1 MNSLFPDQDS
11 PTPAQHAHRPLSE
24 RIRPLTLNDVAGQE
38 HLLGEGAPLRRF
50 IERGDLPS
58 IILWGP
64 PGTGKT
70 TLAGILASSIDAR
83 LERLS
88 AVDSGVKE
96 LREAMRRAD
105 QQRAKG
111 RRTVV
116 FIDEIHRF
124 NKAQQDALL
133 HAVEDGVITLI
144 GATTENPSF
153 EVNSALLSRCHVY
166 VLTSLPDD
174 QVARIVDRA
183 LGEFHATGLDIV
195 VDDMTTLLR
204 LSGGDAR
211 KALNALEAAVMMRPA
226 SSGPFHVTAD
236 ILAQAVQRR
245 VLRYDKHGDN
255 HYDTVSAF
263 IKSMRGSDPDAA
275 LLYLA
280 VMIDAGEDP
289 TFIARR
295 MIIFAS
301 EDIGNADPHAL
312 AVALNVY
319 QAVERIGMPEGRI
332 VLAQG
337 VTYLTTAPKS
347 NASYLAI
354 DAALAAVRSGTPMS
368 IPNHLRNAPTP
379 LMKDQGFG
387 KGYDYP
393 HIHPDHFVHAEY
405 LPDGWQESVFYD
417 PTSQGA
423 EKDIRERHYGRWP
436 DRRDRS

>member
-1 MNSLFPDQDS
+1 MDSLFPDQEPVAS
-11 PTPAQHAHRPLSE
+11 AERTHRPLSE
-24 RIRPLTLNDVAGQE
+24 RIRPITLDDVAGQE
-38 HLLGEGAPLRRF
+38 HLLGKGAPLRRF
-50 IERGDLPS
+50 IERGELPS
-58 IILWGP
+58 LILWGP

-70 TLAGILASSIDAR
+70 TLAGILASSIEAR

-96 LREAMRRAD
+96 LREVMRRAE

-166 VLTSLPDD
+166 VLTTLPDD
-174 QVARIVDRA
+174 QIIRILDRA
-183 LGEFHATGLDIV
+183 IEDIRITGLDVV
-195 VDDMTTLLR
+195 VDDMPALLR

-211 KALNALEAAVMMRPA
+211 KALNALEAAVMMRPP
-226 SSGPFHVTAD
+226 SSDTFHVTAEV
-236 ILAQAVQRR
+236 LAQAVQRR

-301 EDIGNADPHAL
+301 EDVGNADPLAL
-312 AVALNVY
+312 GIALNVF

-337 VTYLTTAPKS
+337 VTYLATAPKS

-354 DAALAAVRSGTPMS
+354 DAALSAVRNGPPVS
-368 IPNHLRNAPTP
+368 IPVHLRNAPTT

-393 HIHPDHFVHAEY
+393 HSHPDHFVMAEY
-405 LPDGWQESVFYD
+405 LPEAWQGSEFYT
-417 PTSQGA
+417 PTAQGA
-423 EKDIRERHYGRWP
+423 ENDILKRHYGRWP
-436 DRRDRS
+436 KRHKRP

>member
-1 MNSLFPDQDS
+1 MDSLFADQE
-11 PTPAQHAHRPLSE
+11 PAASAEMTHRPLSE
-24 RIRPLTLNDVAGQE
+24 RIRPITLDDVAGQE
-38 HLLGEGAPLRRF
+38 HLLGAGAPLRRF
-50 IERGDLPS
+50 VERGELPS

-88 AVDSGVKE
+88 AVDSGVKD
-96 LREAMRRAD
+96 LREAMRRAE
-105 QQRAKG
+105 QQRARG
-111 RRTVV
+111 RRTVM

-166 VLTSLPDD
+166 VLTSLPED
-174 QVARIVDRA
+174 QVARIIDRA
-183 LGEFHATGLDIV
+183 LEEFRASGVDIV
-195 VDDMTTLLR
+195 VDDMPALLR

-226 SSGPFHVTAD
+226 TSETFRVTAD
-236 ILAQAVQRR
+236 VLAQAVQRR

-280 VMIDAGEDP
+280 VMIEAGEDP

-295 MIIFAS
+295 MIVFAS

-312 AVALNVY
+312 GVALNVF
-319 QAVERIGMPEGRI
+319 QSIERIGMPEGRI
-332 VLAQG
+332 ILAQG
-337 VTYLTTAPKS
+337 VTYLATAPKS
-347 NASYLAI
+347 NASYIAI
-354 DAALAAVRSGTPMS
+354 DAALAAVRSGAPVS
-368 IPNHLRNAPTP
+368 IPDHLRNAPTA
-379 LMKDQGFG
+379 LMKDQGYG

-393 HIHPDHFVHAEY
+393 HSHTDHFVRAEY
-405 LPDGWQESVFYD
+405 LPDGWQGSVFYT

-423 EKDIRERHYGRWP
+423 ENNARERHYQRWP
-436 DRRDRS
+436 ERRDRS

>member
-1 MNSLFPDQDS
+1 MNSLFPDE
-11 PTPAQHAHRPLSE
+11 TPHQPPDGRTRPLSE
-24 RIRPLTLNDVAGQE
+24 RIRPLTLDDVAGQE
-38 HLLGEGAPLRRF
+38 HLLGKGAPLRTF
-50 IERGDLPS
+50 IERGELPS

-70 TLAGILASSIDAR
+70 TLAGILASSIEAHI
-83 LERLS
+83 ERLS
-88 AVDSGVKE
+88 AVDAGVKE
-96 LREAMRRAD
+96 LREVIRRAEMH
-105 QQRAKG
+105 RSRG

-124 NKAQQDALL
+124 NKSQQDALL
-133 HAVEDGVITLI
+133 HAVESGSITLI

-166 VLTSLPDD
+166 ILKALPDD
-174 QVARIVDRA
+174 QIVRIVERA
-183 LGEFHATGLDIV
+183 LEDLRTDGLTII
-195 VDDMTTLLR
+195 VDDMPGLL
-204 LSGGDAR
+204 LLAAGDAR
-211 KALNALEAAVMMRPA
+211 KALNALEAVIMMRPA
-226 SSGPFHVTAD
+226 AKGPLHVTTD
-236 ILAQAVQRR
+236 LLAQAVQRR

-280 VMIDAGEDP
+280 IMIDAGEDP

-312 AVALNVY
+312 TLAVSVF
-319 QAVERIGMPEGRI
+319 QAIERIGMPEGRI

-337 VTYLTTAPKS
+337 ATYLATAPKS

-354 DAALAAVRSGTPMS
+354 DAALASLRDAAAVN
-368 IPNHLRNAPTP
+368 IPNHLRNAPTS
-379 LMKDQGFG
+379 LMKDQGYG
-387 KGYDYP
+387 QGYDYP
-393 HIHPDHFVHAEY
+393 HSHPEHFVKAQY
-405 LPDGWQESVFYD
+405 LPEALQGSRFYS

-423 EKDIRERHYGRWP
+423 ENDIRRRHYTRWP
-436 DRRDRS
+436 EREDT

>member
-1 MNSLFPDQDS
+1 MDSLFPDHDS
-11 PTPAQHAHRPLSE
+11 AASAEQTPRPLSE
-24 RIRPLTLNDVAGQE
+24 RIRPLTIDDVAGQE
-38 HLLGEGAPLRRF
+38 HLLGNGAPLRRF
-50 IERGDLPS
+50 IERGELPS

-88 AVDSGVKE
+88 AVNSGVKE
-96 LREAMRRAD
+96 LREAMHRAE
-105 QQRAKG
+105 QQRGKG

-153 EVNSALLSRCHVY
+153 EVNAALISRCHVY
-166 VLTSLPDD
+166 VLSVLPDD
-174 QVARIVDRA
+174 QIARIIERA
-183 LGEFHATGLDIV
+183 VEDFRASGLDIV
-195 VDDMTTLLR
+195 VDDMPSLLR

-211 KALNALEAAVMMRPA
+211 KALNALEAAVMTRPA
-226 SSGPFHVTAD
+226 SSETFHITAD
-236 ILAQAVQRR
+236 VLAQAVQRR

-280 VMIDAGEDP
+280 VMIDAGEDA

-312 AVALNVY
+312 GVALNVF
-319 QAVERIGMPEGRI
+319 QAIERIGMPEGRI

-337 VTYLTTAPKS
+337 VTYLATAPKS
-347 NASYLAI
+347 NASYVAI
-354 DAALAAVRSGTPMS
+354 DAALAALHTGAPIR
-368 IPNHLRNAPTP
+368 IPNHLRNAPTS
-379 LMKDQGFG
+379 LMKGQGFG

-393 HIHPDHFVHAEY
+393 HSHPDHFVRAEY
-405 LPDGWQESVFYD
+405 LPEEWRDTTFYK

-423 EKDIRERHYGRWP
+423 ENEVRERHYGRWP

>member
-1 MNSLFPDQDS
+1 MDSLFTGHEPDAS
-11 PTPAQHAHRPLSE
+11 PQHTHRPLSE
-24 RIRPLTLNDVAGQE
+24 RIRPLTLEDVAGQE
-38 HLLGEGAPLRRF
+38 HLLGKGAPLRSF
-50 IERGDLPS
+50 IERGELPS
-58 IILWGP
+58 ILLWGP

-70 TLAGILASSIDAR
+70 TLARILASSIDAR

-88 AVDSGVKE
+88 AVDSGVKD
-96 LREAMRRAD
+96 LREAMRRAE
-105 QQRAKG
+105 QQRGRG

-174 QVARIVDRA
+174 QIARIIERA
-183 LGEFHATGLDIV
+183 VEDFRSSGQDLVI
-195 VDDMTTLLR
+195 DDMSALLR
-204 LSGGDAR
+204 LAGGDAR
-211 KALNALEAAVMMRPA
+211 KALNALEAAVMMRPGT
-226 SSGPFHVTAD
+226 SGTFHITAD
-236 ILAQAVQRR
+236 VLAQAVQRR

-301 EDIGNADPHAL
+301 EDIGNADPYAL
-312 AVALNVY
+312 SIALNVF

-337 VTYLTTAPKS
+337 VTYLATAPKS
-347 NASYLAI
+347 NASYAAI
-354 DAALAAVRSGTPMS
+354 DAALAAVRSGMPVV
-368 IPNHLRNAPTP
+368 IPNHLRNAPTA

-393 HIHPDHFVHAEY
+393 HSHPGHFVAVDY
-405 LPDGWQESVFYD
+405 LPEGLQGSVFYI

-423 EKDIRERHYGRWP
+423 EKDVRERHYGRWP
-436 DRRDRS
+436 ERRDRS